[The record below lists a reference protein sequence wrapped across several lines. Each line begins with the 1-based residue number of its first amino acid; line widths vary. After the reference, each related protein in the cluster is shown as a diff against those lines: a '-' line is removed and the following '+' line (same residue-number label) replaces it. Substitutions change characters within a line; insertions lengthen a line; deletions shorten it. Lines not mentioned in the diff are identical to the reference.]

1 MSDEM
6 NDKYQKHYNQILSG
20 TISDVMMKNVSYQ
33 ANIKLANEIISEQEK
48 TIVDSNETVSSLKK
62 EIESLK
68 SNKISIEN
76 AKITSLENTIKTQSD
91 TISKL
96 NSDLFAANKSKSEF
110 ESFKSQASNVDI
122 FRKELIKERENH
134 DRTRKEFEEKIQELN
149 EQIDALKAPPK
160 RKKTVKKPEE
170 MSIVELVESNEVVNE
185 EQTDETTVKDGGT
198 F

>member
-76 AKITSLENTIKTQSD
+76 TKITALENTIKTQSD